1 MGRKL
6 YESHTMAFGSK
17 FKYRFLMGDNDGR
30 DCPYCHIPLPK
41 RIFYEGPTK
50 KIKLSRY
57 KTTLKTKPCP
67 FCKRDIIIDM
77 VSEESL

>member
-1 MGRKL
+1 
-6 YESHTMAFGSK
+6 MAFGSK
-17 FKYRFLMGDNDGR
+17 SKYRFLKSDGDSR

-57 KTTLKTKPCP
+57 KTTLKAKPCP
-67 FCKRDIIIDM
+67 FCKQDIIINT

>member
-1 MGRKL
+1 MGQKN
-6 YESHTMAFGSK
+6 YKSHTRTSRSK
-17 FKYRFLMGDNDGR
+17 FKYRFLIGDGDGR

-50 KIKLSRY
+50 KIKLSKY
-57 KTTLKTKPCP
+57 KTILKAKPCP
-67 FCKRDIIIDM
+67 FCKKDIIINT

>member
-1 MGRKL
+1 MGRKF
-6 YESHTMAFGSK
+6 YESHTRAFGSK
-17 FKYRFLMGDNDGR
+17 FKYRFLIGDGR

-50 KIKLSRY
+50 KIKLSKY
-57 KTTLKTKPCP
+57 KTILKAKPCP
-67 FCKRDIIIDM
+67 FCKKDIIINM

>member
-1 MGRKL
+1 MGRKF
-6 YESHTMAFGSK
+6 YESHTRSFRSK
-17 FKYRFLMGDNDGR
+17 LKYRFLMSDGDSR

-50 KIKLSRY
+50 KIKLSKY
-57 KTTLKTKPCP
+57 KTTLKTKSCP

-77 VSEESL
+77 ISEESL